1 MKKSEEIF
9 YFTLIDFLIQIFF
22 FGLVL
27 YAASNYLNGKK
38 NAERE
43 ANEKQIAQ
51 MLKATGVSNLTEL
64 SDDLSKL
71 GPLKE
76 LKGTADF
83 ISRNGGPTKVEETVK
98 VINSAGGIEE
108 VKKAVKTYEEAYGK
122 KPCHYLT
129 VAGKQ
134 VPKTLARFRVN
145 DDYIEMLSS
154 SEEMDLLLAKL
165 GKNSEQVKNLGLE
178 EFKSTF
184 GPIKTIYPNCA
195 HFVEVKVNTKFILP
209 MRSIWAGFKVK

>member
-1 MKKSEEIF
+1 
-9 YFTLIDFLIQIFF
+9 
-22 FGLVL
+22 
-27 YAASNYLNGKK
+27 
-38 NAERE
+38 
-43 ANEKQIAQ
+43 

-64 SDDLSKL
+64 TDDLSKL

-83 ISRNGGPTKVEETVK
+83 ISRNGGLTKVEETVK
-98 VINSAGGIEE
+98 VINSSGGIEE
-108 VKKAVKTYEEAYGK
+108 VKKAVKSYEEAYGK

-134 VPKTLARFRVN
+134 VPKTLAFFRVN
-145 DDYIEMLSS
+145 DNNIEMLSS
-154 SEEMDLLLAKL
+154 SEEMNLLLAKL
-165 GKNSEQVKNLGLE
+165 GKTSDEVKVQGLE

-184 GPIKTIYPNCA
+184 APIKTLYPNCA

-209 MRSIWAGFKVK
+209 MRSVWAHFKIQ